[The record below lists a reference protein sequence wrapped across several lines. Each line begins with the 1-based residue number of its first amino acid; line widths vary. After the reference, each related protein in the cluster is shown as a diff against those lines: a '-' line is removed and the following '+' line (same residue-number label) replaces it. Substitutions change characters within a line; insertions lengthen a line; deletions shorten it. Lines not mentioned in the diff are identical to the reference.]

1 MTTSEAV
8 SQIRGPKGSMVE
20 LFIERLDK
28 DGQKSYLEKQVLR
41 DIIEVPSVRSKIL
54 NQSGV
59 KLGYLEVSIFGDQT
73 NKLFTRAI
81 SELLDA
87 QVQGIIL
94 DLRGNG

>member
-1 MTTSEAV
+1 
-8 SQIRGPKGSMVE
+8 MVE